1 MNNYEVLSQ
10 IGKGNFGTITKV
22 LRKSDK
28 KILVWKELDYGQMSE
43 KEKQQLV
50 SEVNIL
56 RELKNQNIVRYY
68 DRIID
73 KKNSKIYIIMEYC
86 EGGDLGQLIKRCKK
100 TKETIAED
108 VIWKILTQVVIAVH
122 YIHNFKSGKILHR
135 DIKPSNVFLDKDN
148 NVKLGD
154 FGLSRELSDQSK
166 FAYSNVGTPYYM
178 SPEQIDQCKYNEKS
192 DIWSLGCFLYELVT
206 FHPPFEAKNQMELA
220 MKIKSGNVKRIN
232 KNYSEE
238 LWRVITWML
247 NIDYNLRPSSEQL
260 LNIPEISVRLREKRI
275 KETLSKIKVIE
286 ENLKSKESLLNERED
301 KINEREKNVIQKEI
315 ELKNKENELIE
326 REKNLNEINKKIK
339 SGSISTNYSNNMC
352 TSGISENNNN
362 INQNN
367 NNEQNINITYG
378 NSSNNN
384 NNNSPN
390 NIPISNN
397 YSKRNSNGKN
407 FDYNYYMNTYKD
419 NNYEDYKPIET
430 NSNIQ
435 KSINISSTKL
445 SDNFPDYYSTNNSNT
460 NIVNN
465 YNNIINNNNESNSNF
480 NTLTGNNYLN
490 SNYINY
496 SSNLTSQT
504 IQNLPT
510 NTSSKPIL
518 ENEYSGINN
527 YNPNVLKNKNK
538 YEFKSFDSN
547 LSNKK
552 NNNKNNS
559 VTSFKFDPSLYNET
573 NENYNTPLVT
583 NSNRP
588 FTDKRNLKRANT
600 PKITSISNR
609 YYNIT
614 PSKTISNNPLNN
626 NSAVSYYYSKY
637 VRRTN
642 SGVSIN
648 KIVDRNRN
656 FSVGRKSF
664 KKMSFNK

>member
-56 RELKNQNIVRYY
+56 RELKNQNIVRYH

-73 KKNSKIYIIMEYC
+73 KKNAKIYIIMEYC

-108 VIWKILTQVVIAVH
+108 VIWKILTQVIIAVH

-286 ENLKSKESLLNERED
+286 EKFLFYKLGLEIEKETLALKKKNEFIL
-301 KINEREKNVIQKEI
+301 KIINEIGKALDKNFLQIKIFDYDSNIEDFINLFNYFDSFCDKEKEKE
-315 ELKNKENELIE
+315 
-326 REKNLNEINKKIK
+326 K
-339 SGSISTNYSNNMC
+339 SIAIHSISIIILQIDNLSY
-352 TSGISENNNN
+352 IWEKI
-362 INQNN
+362 INQVKQIIIQDNYLKDK
-367 NNEQNINITYG
+367 ERRMKL
-378 NSSNNN
+378 
-384 NNNSPN
+384 
-390 NIPISNN
+390 ISNIMDDLKLVLGEK
-397 YSKRNSNGKN
+397 KRN
-407 FDYNYYMNTYKD
+407 
-419 NNYEDYKPIET
+419 
-430 NSNIQ
+430 
-435 KSINISSTKL
+435 
-445 SDNFPDYYSTNNSNT
+445 
-460 NIVNN
+460 
-465 YNNIINNNNESNSNF
+465 
-480 NTLTGNNYLN
+480 YLD
-490 SNYINY
+490 
-496 SSNLTSQT
+496 
-504 IQNLPT
+504 
-510 NTSSKPIL
+510 
-518 ENEYSGINN
+518 
-527 YNPNVLKNKNK
+527 
-538 YEFKSFDSN
+538 SF
-547 LSNKK
+547 
-552 NNNKNNS
+552 
-559 VTSFKFDPSLYNET
+559 TEKF
-573 NENYNTPLVT
+573 
-583 NSNRP
+583 
-588 FTDKRNLKRANT
+588 
-600 PKITSISNR
+600 
-609 YYNIT
+609 
-614 PSKTISNNPLNN
+614 
-626 NSAVSYYYSKY
+626 
-637 VRRTN
+637 
-642 SGVSIN
+642 
-648 KIVDRNRN
+648 
-656 FSVGRKSF
+656 
-664 KKMSFNK
+664 